1 MNFEKL
7 LADNKRVV
15 ERYVF
20 FRISNKQDAEDILQE
35 TYLSAFQN
43 FKSLNDKN
51 LFKAWIIKIA
61 KNKCNNY
68 YRANRIETIDESSID
83 LCFVKS
89 NIGERFEILEIIN
102 QLSVNEKEI
111 LTMYYFNDYSQEEI
125 SKKLNIPIGTV
136 KSRLFS
142 ARNNFK
148 SKYTDTPSV
157 RLKGDNIM
165 MLPKVMP
172 NYRIIKSNDEVFP
185 VVCEELM
192 GWMIIPKLNEKIQW
206 ALYDHPSR
214 KQTERVEIEVVGKAI
229 VHDVEGVE
237 ITAKEYNPVKANMLD
252 SVSLSERKFI
262 AQLTDTHCRFLAES
276 HKQNGITRYYTF
288 LDENEF
294 TKNWG
299 YGENNCGKEINLFS
313 KGIIN
318 RTDNKIVCDINVKD
332 IVGRYIVKING
343 KTYDTVCLMDIE
355 TYDEGV
361 VTEQYI
367 DKNGKT
373 VLWRRFNAD
382 DWKYDVYKQFW
393 SEKLPKNE
401 TLLINDKKY
410 IHWYDCISD
419 YIL

>member
-1 MNFEKL
+1 
-7 LADNKRVV
+7 
-15 ERYVF
+15 
-20 FRISNKQDAEDILQE
+20 
-35 TYLSAFQN
+35 
-43 FKSLNDKN
+43 
-51 LFKAWIIKIA
+51 
-61 KNKCNNY
+61 
-68 YRANRIETIDESSID
+68 
-83 LCFVKS
+83 
-89 NIGERFEILEIIN
+89 
-102 QLSVNEKEI
+102 
-111 LTMYYFNDYSQEEI
+111 
-125 SKKLNIPIGTV
+125 
-136 KSRLFS
+136 
-142 ARNNFK
+142 
-148 SKYTDTPSV
+148 
-157 RLKGDNIM
+157 M

>member
-1 MNFEKL
+1 MSFEKL
-7 LADNKRVV
+7 LIDNKRIV

-35 TYLSAFQN
+35 TYLTAFQN
-43 FKSLNDKN
+43 FESLNDKN
-51 LFKAWIIKIA
+51 LFKAWLIKIA

-68 YRANRIETIDESSID
+68 YRANRIETIDESNID

-89 NIGERFEILEIIN
+89 SIGERFEIFEIIN
-102 QLSVNEKEI
+102 QLSDNQKEI
-111 LTMYYFNDYSQEEI
+111 LTMYYFSGYSQEEI

-148 SKYTDTPSV
+148 SKYTDTPPV

-165 MLPKVMP
+165 LLPKVMP

-185 VVCEELM
+185 VACEELM

-237 ITAKEYNPVKANMLD
+237 IIAKEYNPVEANLLD
-252 SVSLSERKFI
+252 SVSFSERKFI

-299 YGENNCGKEINLFS
+299 YGENNCGKEINLS
-313 KGIIN
+313 AKGIVN
-318 RTDNKIVCDINVKD
+318 RTDNKIVCDKNVMD
-332 IVGRYIVKING
+332 IVGRYTVEING
-343 KTYDTVCLMDIE
+343 KTFDTVCHMDIE

-382 DWKYDVYKQFW
+382 DWKYDVYQQLW

-401 TLLINDKKY
+401 TLFINDKKY

-419 YIL
+419 YIM